1 LQRHGQQCRGGGSSG
16 SSPAG
21 DMTAA
26 TKAAVAK
33 EVVDA
38 ITAKEATKEAAEK
51 KKVAEEAVKKKAV
64 EEAVARKMVAEEAAV
79 KKKAAKEAAVK
90 KKAAEEV
97 TAKRKVVDEV
107 TTKKKASEE
116 VTKKT
121 ESGAVNAGSDPS
133 LALSIGVK
141 RAAASSGST
150 PTTKRQFHDSWK
162 LRYATRSF
170 ICHFLYHICD
180 FNLVSSVYGV
190 PSSDRSPPSGG
201 PNVVGAT

>member
-1 LQRHGQQCRGGGSSG
+1 L
-16 SSPAG
+16 ATG
-21 DMTAA
+21 DTVAA
-26 TKAAVAK
+26 TRAA
-33 EVVDA
+33 
-38 ITAKEATKEAAEK
+38 TAKEAMDATAAKEAAEEAAEK
-51 KKVAEEAVKKKAV
+51 KATEEAVKKKAV
-64 EEAVARKMVAEEAAV
+64 EEAAARKMVAKEAAA
-79 KKKAAKEAAVK
+79 KKKATEEAAVK

-97 TAKRKVVDEV
+97 TAKRKVVDEAA
-107 TTKKKASEE
+107 TKKKASEE

-133 LALSIGVK
+133 LAPSVGVK

-170 ICHFLYHICD
+170 ICHFLYHVCD

-201 PNVVGAT
+201 PNVVGAA